1 MTAIT
6 ELQKSRQADQVQT
19 SLSAAQG
26 YTVTPNQGN
35 TTPNVMQSQSLLEK
49 LMAQKNSMP
58 NVEPPSEAEIREQQ
72 WCTSFVMGLLGA
84 IVTGNAASGITIG
97 MSAALAVHD
106 HGYDLR
112 QRAQHVAEL
121 HQQGYSAIAIEKWYE
136 TGDNSEL
143 DKERQNMEA
152 MARDEFNSEAQDRR
166 QKNTLDQQATFHKDQ
181 MEQERLTREQS
192 QRNADRMYTL
202 DEAKFLLEKQ
212 KAEAAASGNGDTRT
226 AIKNLQQLATHN
238 NTENTKVKNAT
249 DFVVKGL
256 TAPSTQAGA
265 QQLGMSVMGA
275 ETGVSPRPTQ
285 VTHMVEGWA
294 PGSMGAVGTWIEQA
308 SNNGI
313 PESGMQAGRSML
325 MNNAKSMWSENAQN
339 AINTLSNQGYDT
351 SNPNVMQAMQAA
363 YPNIPSDSLKKL
375 VDGNMTADQYA
386 NQQADHYQSLY
397 RPNDNASS
405 SSSSSSSDN
414 STTSDT
420 ANADNKQRWP
430 SAPDIGHTD
439 DGYKYKGGNPANPA
453 SWEKI

>member
-1 MTAIT
+1 MTAVT
-6 ELQKSRQADQVQT
+6 DLQKQRQQDQAQIN
-19 SLSAAQG
+19 LGAAQG
-26 YTVTPNQGN
+26 YSVTPNQGSVV
-35 TTPNVMQSQSLLEK
+35 PNVMQSQKIYEAML
-49 LMAQKNSMP
+49 AQKNSIP
-58 NVEPPSEAEIREQQ
+58 NIEPPSEGEIRRES
-72 WCTSFVMGLLGA
+72 WIASGVMGLLGA
-84 IVTGNAASGITIG
+84 LVTGNPASGIAIG
-97 MSAALAVHD
+97 MQAALALHD

-112 QRAQHVAEL
+112 QRAEHVWEL
-121 HQQGYSAIAIEKWYE
+121 HQQGYSALAIEKWYE

-152 MARDEFNSEAQDRR
+152 MTRDQFNSDAADRR
-166 QKNTLDQQATFHKDQ
+166 QQNTLDQQKTFHADE
-181 MEQERLTREQS
+181 MENTRLAREQS

-202 DEAKFLLEKQ
+202 DEAKFLLDKQ
-212 KAEAAASGNGDTRT
+212 KADAAASGNVDTKT

-265 QQLGMSVMGA
+265 QQLGMSAMGA

-285 VTHMVEGWA
+285 VTHMIEEWA

-313 PESGMQAGRSML
+313 PESGMQAGRTML
-325 MNNAKSMWSENAQN
+325 MNNAKSMWGENAQN

-351 SNPNVMQAMQAA
+351 SNPNVMQAMQNA

-386 NQQADHYQSLY
+386 EQQAEHYQNLY
-397 RPNDNASS
+397 RPGDSDNTTSESTNTTSANAS
-405 SSSSSSSDN
+405 
-414 STTSDT
+414 
-420 ANADNKQRWP
+420 NKERWP
-430 SAPDIGHTD
+430 DAPDIGSTS

-453 SWEKI
+453 SWEKA